1 MNEYGLMD
9 IESEEKLALRGVDV
23 TARITGLL
31 VETNLTQKYKNDTA
45 TNLELAYTFPLP
57 VGATLLSF
65 VVQVGER
72 SFQGEVI
79 PRKDAEVEY
88 EKAINEGN
96 SAFRLQEI
104 RSGLYSATLGNVMA
118 GEAVEI
124 TIDYAES
131 LAWNGNSLR
140 YRLPTTIA
148 PRYGEPKDMQPW
160 QRPETSLM
168 AEYPLNLTVS
178 IAGALARSAINCP
191 SHKVSFLLEAET
203 LKVTLAKG
211 ATMDRD
217 FILEMEN
224 EAVQSLGVSAF
235 SRDTHM
241 AMLTLLPPP
250 VENNEQNRDVVMVLD
265 CSGSM
270 QGDSLNLAKEGIL
283 LSLGSMQPNE
293 RFAIVAFGSHA
304 ITFDKQFQPSNRKN
318 LDMARRW
325 VNFLETMG
333 GTNLFEALDLALKFH
348 DGQAMDV
355 LLLTDG
361 EVWLPD
367 ETVPV
372 AQKKGIRIFTLGI
385 GSAVA
390 QDVVQKLADDT
401 GGACELVS
409 PTDDMSARIY
419 RHFNRMRQPQMNGL
433 DIRWPQKPLW
443 VSQPERACFA
453 GDAYTVFAAFEEAP
467 TGAAAVAF
475 EFAGQP
481 SSEIQVSLIHESVAA
496 DAIVRLGVK
505 QHLLRV
511 PQVHRQDWAVR
522 YQLMT
527 EQTDYLI
534 KVERAEGENAEEFP
548 ELQIQP
554 QMLPAGWGGTSTVH
568 VCESKA
574 SVDDGIR
581 FSLASR
587 CVAYSHI
594 GDIPAV
600 MRRRSSPSID
610 ALANT
615 NNGYQAFVK
624 RVTTEA
630 KKRIFGGLPTTRQEL
645 STLALPEPLETLLRE
660 LAAANYSDDDIVRA
674 FYRAFIEHDGSVD
687 VSEKFIKKM
696 HAIVGNHPLIPELVS
711 RILKALNTLWN
722 ERLQGYGEN
731 RYDIPAFL
739 RHQAD

>member
-9 IESEEKLALRGVDV
+9 VESEEKLALRGVDV

-31 VETNLTQKYKNDTA
+31 VETSLTQKYKNVTE

-57 VGATLLSF
+57 VGAILLSF

-72 SFQGEVI
+72 SFHGEVI

-88 EKAINEGN
+88 EKAIAEGN

-104 RSGLYSATLGNVMA
+104 RSGLYSATLGNVMV

-124 TIDYAES
+124 NIIYAET

-148 PRYGEPKDMQPW
+148 PRYGEPTGMQPW
-160 QRPETSLM
+160 QRPETSM
-168 AEYPLNLTVS
+168 IAEYPLNLTVT
-178 IAGALARSAINCP
+178 IAGGLARSAINCP
-191 SHKVSFLLEAET
+191 SHKVSLLLEDGT
-203 LKVTLAKG
+203 LKLTLAKR
-211 ATMDRD
+211 AAMDRD
-217 FILEMEN
+217 FILEIEN

-235 SRDTHM
+235 ARDTHF

-250 VENNEQNRDVVMVLD
+250 VEHHEQNRDVVMVLD

-270 QGDSLNLAKEGIL
+270 QGDSLHLAKEGIL
-283 LSLGSMQPNE
+283 LALGSMQPNE
-293 RFAIVAFGSHA
+293 RFGIVAFGSNA
-304 ITFDKQFQPSNRKN
+304 IAFDKQLQPANRKN

-348 DGQAMDV
+348 DGQAMDI

-361 EVWLPD
+361 EAWLPED
-367 ETVPV
+367 TLPV
-372 AQKKGIRIFTLGI
+372 AQKKRIRIFTLGI

-390 QDVVQKLADDT
+390 QDVVQKLSDDT

-409 PTDDMSARIY
+409 PTEDMSSRIY
-419 RHFNRMRQPQMNGL
+419 RHFNRMRQPQMDSL
-433 DIRWPQKPLW
+433 DIHWSKKPLW
-443 VSQPERACFA
+443 VSQPEHTCFA

-467 TGAAAVAF
+467 AGTAAVTF
-475 EFAGQP
+475 VFAGQ
-481 SSEIQVSLIHESVAA
+481 SATEIEVPLIAEAVAA

-505 QHLLRV
+505 QHLPRV
-511 PQVHRQDWAVR
+511 PQVHRQDWAVK

-527 EQTDYLI
+527 DQTDYLI
-534 KVERAEGENAEEFP
+534 KVERIAGEKAEDLP

-554 QMLPAGWGGTSTVH
+554 QMLPAGWGGTSSVH
-568 VCESKA
+568 VCASRA

-581 FSLASR
+581 FSIAR
-587 CVAYSHI
+587 PRVAYNHI
-594 GDIPAV
+594 GEVPAV
-600 MRRRSSPSID
+600 VRRSMPRSPAIND
-610 ALANT
+610 
-615 NNGYQAFVK
+615 NGYKTFIK
-624 RVTTEA
+624 RITTEA
-630 KKRIFGGLPTTRQEL
+630 KKRIFGGLPTTRIEL
-645 STLALPEPLETLLRE
+645 STFALPAPLDTLLKE
-660 LAAANYSDDDIVRA
+660 LATANYSDDDIVRA
-674 FYRAFIEHDGSVD
+674 FYRAIIEHDGSVD
-687 VSEKFIKKM
+687 VSEKILKKM

-711 RILKALNTLWN
+711 RILKVLNALWN
-722 ERLQGYGEN
+722 ERWQGSGTD

-739 RHQAD
+739 RNQAD

>member
-9 IESEEKLALRGVDV
+9 VGSEEKLALRGVDV
-23 TARITGLL
+23 SARITGLL
-31 VETNLTQKYKNDTA
+31 VETSLTQIYKNDTE

-72 SFQGEVI
+72 SFHGEVI

-88 EKAINEGN
+88 EKAIAEGN
-96 SAFRLQEI
+96 SAYRLQEI

-118 GEAVEI
+118 GETVEI
-124 TIDYAES
+124 AITYAET

-148 PRYGEPKDMQPW
+148 PRYGEPTGMQPW
-160 QRPETSLM
+160 QRPGTSLM
-168 AEYPLNLTVS
+168 AEYPLNLTVT
-178 IAGALARSAINCP
+178 IAGELARSAIICP
-191 SHKVSFLLEAET
+191 SHKVSFLLEEGT
-203 LKVTLAKG
+203 LKLTLATG
-211 ATMDRD
+211 AAMDRD

-224 EAVQSLGVSAF
+224 DSVQSLGVSAF
-235 SRDTHM
+235 ARDTHV

-250 VENNEQNRDVVMVLD
+250 VKFHEQNRDVVLVLD

-283 LSLGSMQPNE
+283 LALGSMQPNE
-293 RFAIVAFGSHA
+293 RFGIVAFGSNA
-304 ITFDKQFQPSNRKN
+304 IAFDKQLQLANRKN

-333 GTNLFEALDLALKFH
+333 GTELGQALDLALKFH
-348 DGQAMDV
+348 DGQAMDI

-367 ETVPV
+367 ATVPV
-372 AQKKGIRIFTLGI
+372 AQMKGIRVFTLGI

-409 PTDDMSARIY
+409 PTEDMSARIY
-419 RHFNRMRQPQMNGL
+419 RHFNRMRQPQMEAL

-443 VSQPERACFA
+443 VAQPERACFA
-453 GDAYTVFAAFEEAP
+453 GDAFTVFAAFDEAP
-467 TGAAAVAF
+467 VGTATATF
-475 EFAGQP
+475 NFAGQP
-481 SSEIQVSLIHESVAA
+481 TAALDVPLATETLAA
-496 DAIVRLGVK
+496 DAIVRLGAQ
-505 QHLLRV
+505 QHLPRV

-522 YQLMT
+522 FQLMT
-527 EQTDYLI
+527 DQTDYLI
-534 KVERAEGENAEEFP
+534 KVERAEGEKAENFP

-554 QMLPAGWGGTSTVH
+554 QMLPAGWGGTSTVLT
-568 VCESKA
+568 CANAS
-574 SVDDGIR
+574 SVDRGIR
-581 FSLASR
+581 YSR
-587 CVAYSHI
+587 AAPSIAYNHI
-594 GDIPAV
+594 AEMPAV
-600 MRRRSSPSID
+600 VRRSVPRSNAIQD
-610 ALANT
+610 NC
-615 NNGYQAFVK
+615 YKAFVK
-624 RVTTEA
+624 RITVEA
-630 KKRIFGGLPTTRQEL
+630 KKKIFGGLPTTWLTLFSLAIPEL
-645 STLALPEPLETLLRE
+645 LEKLLKE
-660 LAAANYSDDDIVRA
+660 LAAANYHEDVIIRA

-687 VSEKFIKKM
+687 IAEKHLKKM
-696 HAIVGNHPLIPELVS
+696 HAIVGSQPLPEEVVA
-711 RILKALNTLWN
+711 RILKVLNTLFN
-722 ERLQGYGEN
+722 ERQQGCLDE

-739 RHQAD
+739 RRQAD